1 MNLLPLIV
9 SQICA
14 TYMCGVIWVIQL
26 IHYPSFAYINPAQ
39 FTEAHQRHSALMGV
53 IAGPVM
59 ILELLAGLWLVSN
72 KVTTMSLLNL
82 GIIALL
88 WFFTFFVSVPLHNQ
102 LAAGFDLVVIQKLV
116 TTNWP
121 RTILWSAKM
130 VLTSYWLV
138 VGVRQ

>member
-1 MNLLPLIV
+1 MNSWPLIV
-9 SQICA
+9 SQVCA

-39 FTEAHQRHSALMGV
+39 FTEAHQRHTSLMGV
-53 IAGPVM
+53 IVGPVM

-72 KVTTMSLLNL
+72 KMTDFSLLNL

-102 LAAGFDLVVIQKLV
+102 LGAGFNPVAIQKLV

-121 RTILWSAKM
+121 RTILWTAK
-130 VLTSYWLV
+130 VGLTSYWLM
-138 VGVRQ
+138 VGSRV

>member
-1 MNLLPLIV
+1 MNSWPLV
-9 SQICA
+9 ASQLCA

-39 FTEAHQRHSALMGV
+39 FVEAHERHTSLMGIIV
-53 IAGPVM
+53 GPVM
-59 ILELLAGLWLVSN
+59 ILELLAGLWLVSH
-72 KVTTMSLLNL
+72 KITDFSLLNL

-102 LAAGFDLVVIQKLV
+102 LAAGFNPVIIQKLV

-121 RTILWSAKM
+121 RTILWTAK
-130 VLTSYWLV
+130 VGLTSYWLML
-138 VGVRQ
+138 GSR